1 MSDILKAGFERQAG
15 SALAQPQQQPQ
26 PQPQQQ

>member
-26 PQPQQQ
+26 PQQQ